1 MIMPSIPTAKTF
13 TSVLAL
19 VVVLGIGAEV
29 VKPSSAHA
37 VFALEVT
44 QILNRILLGKQLVE
58 QEEINEQTLFAIL
71 PQTTNL
77 NSLNQAA
84 GEIAREALGSQGMPY
99 ELGAALGAHQDTFRF
114 DPAEVYSWE
123 TVMPRYGMFM
133 DELDRAAF
141 ENVAAIAQQQEA
153 ALAQRDAV
161 AEQVALSQT
170 SLGAN
175 QALMVN
181 NQLLGANVSTLQQIE
196 AGMQSRNYIES
207 RRVAAEMADLRS
219 AYAQRSYDTRDF
231 ITGPMPAAG
240 AGPGGGGV
248 VGGSPGM

>member
-1 MIMPSIPTAKTF
+1 MIMPSIPTARTF
-13 TSVLAL
+13 TSALAL
-19 VVVLGIGAEV
+19 VAVLGVGAAV
-29 VKPSSAHA
+29 VAPSNAHA
-37 VFALEVT
+37 IFALEVT
-44 QILNRILLGKQLVE
+44 QILNKIFLGKQLIE
-58 QEEINEQTLFAIL
+58 QEAINEQTFLAIL
-71 PQTTNL
+71 PQSANL
-77 NSLNQAA
+77 NGLNQMA
-84 GEIAREALGSQGMPY
+84 GEIAREALGSEGMPY
-99 ELGAALGAHQDTFRF
+99 DLGAALGAHTEIFQF

-175 QALMVN
+175 QSLMVA
-181 NQLLGANVSTLQQIE
+181 NQLSGATVSTLQQIE
-196 AGMQSRNYIES
+196 AGMQSKNYIES
-207 RRVAAEMADLRS
+207 RKVAAEMADLRA

-240 AGPGGGGV
+240 AGPGGGG
-248 VGGSPGM
+248 GGGFPGM